1 MTFKLGVSDG
11 EAKSWHENG
20 KIKAMGKLVD
30 GKREGPWQCWKE
42 DGARDDEQSGV
53 YHADEKTGALKPTDA
68 GATGDGPR

>member
-1 MTFKLGVSDG
+1 ML
-11 EAKSWHENG
+11 
-20 KIKAMGKLVD
+20 
-30 GKREGPWQCWKE
+30 KE